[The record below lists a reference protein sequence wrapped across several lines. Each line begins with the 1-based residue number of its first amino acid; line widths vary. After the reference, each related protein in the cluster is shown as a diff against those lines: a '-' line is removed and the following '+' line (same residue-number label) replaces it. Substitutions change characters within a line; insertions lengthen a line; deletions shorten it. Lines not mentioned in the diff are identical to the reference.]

1 LGNWRKGDQLEDT
14 GLDGD
19 NIKID
24 FQEVRWEDMD
34 WIDLAQ
40 DGVRWW
46 ALLNE
51 VMNIRVP

>member
-1 LGNWRKGDQLEDT
+1 MEDT